1 MEIKKKNTTILDV
14 INKATIYKF
23 LKDLTNHKQTNNTTV
38 VFRRRLLPTI
48 LKYRNHRRDFRMI

>member
-23 LKDLTNHKQTNNTTV
+23 LKDLTNHKQDEQHDSS
-38 VFRRRLLPTI
+38 FSP
-48 LKYRNHRRDFRMI
+48 